1 MRKRNWL
8 ALIPLLVMVSTA
20 SAVID
25 WAGAIWPLSGSSH
38 PSNGD
43 IDVYV
48 RLQKAGVTDSPGQ
61 GMGISATLYYKSETD
76 VDYESVVAT
85 YYTDYG
91 TDDEHVATI
100 PMAALDEE
108 LMYFYYVAYDSTDQ
122 SYYYDI
128 TDQNMVVLNET
139 TPGTLTIVPAT
150 SETFIFDVC
159 VNMNCEQDVIGAG
172 ISGSFNDWT
181 FQALSDDDLDGIWCG
196 TVVIPVGSPP
206 HFEYKFRKGIDG
218 NAEWEATAN
227 RPYDI
232 PPGSTGDSVVH
243 WWEDFDCTGENQ
255 DLDVTFRVDMQ
266 CVDVPLDVVSVQGDT
281 SPLDWTAGSNPC
293 LDPDLDDVYETT
305 LNFVWPEGEDLTI
318 QYKFNYLEQDSTEYI
333 WELGWDTRE
342 LIIPDGTTDPILL
355 DVVLFNNEEC
365 GYTTVDI
372 EVTFQVD
379 MQCYNPAEYAGGVFL
394 RGGVPPLDW
403 DPGITMDDPEPD
415 AVYTATVVFLAGSPI
430 HVEYKYVYSPDG
442 LAFNWENISNRI
454 LLLDDNEP
462 EVVLPVVFFDD
473 WDCSMTTV
481 DIEVTFQIDMTCLD
495 PANYAGGVSIQGGTA
510 PLPFWTPGELLLTDP
525 EVDGVYTTV
534 VTFPAGTSPLLV
546 EYKYAHSPNGVDWY
560 WEGSIPN
567 RELVLNDLEPTVIL
581 DPVLWDNWLCP
592 PAIVISIE
600 TAPDP
605 PYQPLNTHLNWD
617 PIPTATSYTIYGS
630 DDPFFTPDPGN
641 LLDTTIY
648 NFWIVAYSGGNYFYI
663 VTANN

>member
-342 LIIPDGTTDPILL
+342 LIIPDGTTEPILL

-365 GYTTVDI
+365 GETTVDI
-372 EVTFQVD
+372 LVTFQVD
-379 MQCYNPAEYAGGVFL
+379 MNCYDPADYAYGVSLQGSDPPLPIWTPGVLLMNDEETDGVFEISAL
-394 RGGVPPLDW
+394 
-403 DPGITMDDPEPD
+403 
-415 AVYTATVVFLAGSPI
+415 FLTGSPI
-430 HVEYKYVYSPDG
+430 HVEYKYSYSTNGIDWV
-442 LAFNWENISNRI
+442 WESVSNRI
-454 LLLDDNEP
+454 LMLDDNEP
-462 EVVLPVVFFDD
+462 VVVLAPVFFDD
-473 WDCSMTTV
+473 WDCNVTTV
-481 DIEVTFQIDMTCLD
+481 PINVHFIVEMACLD
-495 PANYAGGVSIQGGTA
+495 PAVYAGGVSIQGSVA
-510 PLPFWTPGELLLTDP
+510 PLPFWNPGELLLDNPYSSVFDTY
-525 EVDGVYTTV
+525 VD
-534 VTFPAGTSPLLV
+534 FPAGSPLTV
-546 EYKYAHSPNGVDWY
+546 EFKFAHSPNGVDWY
-560 WEGSIPN
+560 WENSIPN
-567 RELVLNDLEPTVIL
+567 RSITLNDDWPIMTRGY
-581 DPVLWDNWLCP
+581 LWDDWTCP
-592 PAIVISIE
+592 LDVTITYLTDYV
-600 TAPDP
+600 
-605 PYQPLNTHLNWD
+605 QLNWD
-617 PIPTATSYTIYGS
+617 HIQTAQNYYIYRS
-630 DDPFFTPDPGN
+630 QDPYFLPDPFTYHDETPNPEWSEPY
-641 LLDTTIY
+641 T
-648 NFWIVAYSGGNYFYI
+648 GGNYFYI
-663 VTANN
+663 VTYEIN